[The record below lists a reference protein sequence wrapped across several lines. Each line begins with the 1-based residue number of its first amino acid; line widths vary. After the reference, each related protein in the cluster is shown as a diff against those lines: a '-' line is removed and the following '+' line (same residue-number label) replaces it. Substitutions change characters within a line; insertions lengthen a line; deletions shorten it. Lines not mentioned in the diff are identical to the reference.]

1 MGYYIFNQFTMRA
14 APLIHDSHSQDAITL
29 VDRYKKETETDLSAA
44 LDLFAGTL
52 TPDEKINTKKTV
64 LDSIDGQIAIFE
76 QTYRDMRNKRGEKI
90 TAQDIDDIMPYIRL
104 AMLRSLYVQIGNKN
118 AEWSEKLKIEI
129 LKFEAQ
135 IASTKTEINTLSKE
149 LAQASLNSANA
160 IKGLTKTP
168 EYSALETANQ
178 KVGENKGNLE
188 TWSAV
193 KVLAENTDIKNLKT
207 AFDDEQGKVQEI
219 RDTME
224 DYYTALLNLSYN
236 PNGEEVQI
244 ILGEISFLIPAIE
257 RIDSIVARQVLRELK
272 EFEKAL
278 RTAWASATV
287 DTQEFMTLLM
297 MWGSMRTL
305 IDAQEK
311 ALTSAKKAL
320 ETAMWNKQNLI
331 KAIDNQIIADGGET
345 KGYTDKLV
353 LAKTNFDK
361 KVREIVP
368 LINTARD
375 TAQELGKH
383 EGKNEI
389 LEGTHEKITQ
399 EKNEFD
405 RGLELHTQYQ
415 RQIDGA
421 KERLDAS
428 QKIRINARNL
438 IVRSGPSKSSNPILT
453 PDKKSAIMLQP
464 GDMVTPLLDTN
475 GNVEVVHDGPRDY
488 TPVVLSDG
496 TRGWIALTDKIG
508 TRYKQEYGDINLT
521 ESALDRSE
529 SYKLQG
535 DGIRLRTGFSTRAD
549 IIDVLSNSDILD
561 IHLITNES
569 AGDNTPEG
577 SDMTWK
583 QVEVTYSDGT
593 KKQWYIAERY
603 LTRKEA

>member
-14 APLIHDSHSQDAITL
+14 APLIHDSHSLDAITL
-29 VDRYKKETETDLSAA
+29 VDKYKSETETALSAA

-52 TPDEKINTKKTV
+52 TLDEKINTKKTV
-64 LDSIDGQIAIFE
+64 LDSIDGQIALFE

-129 LKFEAQ
+129 QKFEAQ

-149 LAQASLNSANA
+149 LTQASLDSAKA
-160 IKGLTKTP
+160 IKELTKTP

-178 KVGENKGNLE
+178 KVGENRGNLE

-193 KVLAENTDIKNLKT
+193 KVLAEKTDIKDLKA
-207 AFDDEQGKVQEI
+207 AFDGEQEKVQEI
-219 RDTME
+219 KDTMR
-224 DYYTALLNLSYN
+224 DYDSTLLSLPDN

-244 ILGEISFLIPAIE
+244 ILGKISFLISAVE
-257 RIDSIVARQVLRELK
+257 KIDSIVARQVVEELG

-278 RTAWASATV
+278 QKTAASPTV

-305 IDAQEK
+305 IAAQEK
-311 ALTSAKKAL
+311 ALTSAEKAL
-320 ETAMWNKQNLI
+320 ETAMWNKENLI
-331 KAIDNQIIADGGET
+331 KAIEEKITITANETGGHNKELEIAR
-345 KGYTDKLV
+345 
-353 LAKTNFDK
+353 TNFDK

-383 EGKNEI
+383 EGKEEI
-389 LEGTHEKITQ
+389 LEVSHKKITQ
-399 EKNEFD
+399 EKNEFN
-405 RGLELHTQYQ
+405 RGLKLHTQYQ
-415 RQIDGA
+415 RDIDGA

-453 PDKKSAIMLQP
+453 LDKKSAIMLQP

-496 TRGWIALTDKIG
+496 TEGWIALTDKIG
-508 TRYKQEYGDINLT
+508 ARYKQEYGDINLT
-521 ESALDRSE
+521 KSSLDRSE